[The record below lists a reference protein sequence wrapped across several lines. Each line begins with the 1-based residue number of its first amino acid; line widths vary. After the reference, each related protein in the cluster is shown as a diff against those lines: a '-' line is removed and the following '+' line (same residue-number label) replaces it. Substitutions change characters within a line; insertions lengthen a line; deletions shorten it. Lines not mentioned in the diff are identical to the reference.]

1 VNNDLNLKLDFQVLT
16 AQGGRIWLRRRSL
29 KRIFSPYLQQVLYVD
44 YCNVQVDDIL
54 GSPATVD
61 QGGVYHISE
70 RGDRLIDLSAFR
82 DLLWQV

>member
-1 VNNDLNLKLDFQVLT
+1 MRALRVSFDQVCKISLD
-16 AQGGRIWLRRRSL
+16 A
-29 KRIFSPYLQQVLYVD
+29 D
-44 YCNVQVDDIL
+44 NCDMQVDDIL

>member
-1 VNNDLNLKLDFQVLT
+1 MSISAKKYIYQLGLLGL
-16 AQGGRIWLRRRSL
+16 RSL
-29 KRIFSPYLQQVLYVD
+29 KISFDRMCKIPLD
-44 YCNVQVDDIL
+44 ADNCNVQVDDIL
-54 GSPATVD
+54 GSPVTVD

>member
-1 VNNDLNLKLDFQVLT
+1 MSFLGQDT
-16 AQGGRIWLRRRSL
+16 RIWLRIRSF
-29 KRIFSPYLQQVLYVD
+29 KRPFHHILHKVLYAD
-44 YCNVQVDDIL
+44 DCNVQVDDIL

-82 DLLWQV
+82 DLLWQVQSNHHKPQTF

>member
-1 VNNDLNLKLDFQVLT
+1 MDADNWNF
-16 AQGGRIWLRRRSL
+16 
-29 KRIFSPYLQQVLYVD
+29 
-44 YCNVQVDDIL
+44 QVDDIL

-82 DLLWQV
+82 DQLWQVYTASLKHSHVYV